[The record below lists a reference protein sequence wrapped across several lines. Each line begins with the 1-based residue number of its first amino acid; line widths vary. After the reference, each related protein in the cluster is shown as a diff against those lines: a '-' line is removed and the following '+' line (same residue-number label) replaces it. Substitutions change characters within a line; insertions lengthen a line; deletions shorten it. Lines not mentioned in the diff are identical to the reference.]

1 MFVNS
6 INPILFEN
14 NFLAIRWYGLFLGIA
29 VLLSVLLLHRLFVE
43 KNYRGE
49 LALDLSLYLI
59 IGGLVG
65 ARLGH
70 ILFYNFTYFLA
81 YPQEIIFINHGGLSS
96 HGLTVG
102 LLVSFFLFCKVKKI
116 KWKEIVDLIVIPI
129 PILIFFIRLGNFF
142 NSEIVGRS
150 TDLPWGIKYL
160 NFEYNQVFRHPS
172 QLYEA
177 LIGILIFVVIFYI
190 YKKYKNLPQLYLVHI
205 FIFLYFTSRF
215 LIEFTKEFQV
225 LTSDF
230 GLTMGQFLSLPFI
243 IYGILFFYNKKYNNK
258 KYE

>member
-1 MFVNS
+1 MFTNN
-6 INPILFEN
+6 INPILFQN
-14 NFLAIRWYGLFLGIA
+14 NFLTIRWYGLFLGIA
-29 VLLSVLLLHRLFVE
+29 VLLSVWLLHKLFIE

-70 ILFYNFTYFLA
+70 ILFYNLTYFLA

-96 HGLTVG
+96 HGLTIG

-116 KWKEIVDLIVIPI
+116 KWKEIIDLIAIPL
-129 PILIFFIRLGNFF
+129 PILMLFIRLGNFF
-142 NSEIVGRS
+142 NSEIVGRP
-150 TDLPWGIKYL
+150 TDLPWGIKYP
-160 NFEYNQVFRHPS
+160 NFEYNPLFRHPS

-177 LIGILIFVVIFYI
+177 LIGILIFVVIFYV
-190 YKKYKNLPQLYLVHI
+190 YKKYKNLPQLYLAHF

-215 LIEFTKEFQV
+215 LIELTKEFQV
-225 LTSDF
+225 LTPDF

-243 IYGILFFYNKKYNNK
+243 IYSIAFFVYKRKKYK
-258 KYE
+258 